1 MKAIQVDTNGGP
13 EVLRLQEVQ
22 VPQPGP
28 GQARIK
34 VEAAG
39 LNFVDIYIRRGEYR
53 TLTPPFIPGFEGAG
67 IVDAVGEGVTEAKV
81 GDRVIYTGQPGAYA
95 EQQVVQAASLLPLPD
110 GFTFEQGAAIPLQ
123 GLTAHY
129 LIHEFRR
136 IKAGETV
143 LIHAAAGGMGLLLVQ
158 WAKHHGARVLGTV
171 STEAKARAAK
181 EAGADHLILY
191 TQQDWVAE
199 TKRLTDGEGA
209 HLIIDGVAK
218 TTFAGNLE
226 AAAIRGNI
234 VIYGA
239 ASGPADP
246 IAPNALMGRSLTI
259 SGGML
264 GNFTSTREELLR
276 RTHDLLA
283 GLHEGWLKLRIDHV
297 LPLAEAAKA
306 HHLLEDRQSIGKI
319 VLKTQ

>member
-1 MKAIQVDTNGGP
+1 MKAIQVEKNGGP
-13 EVLRLQEVQ
+13 EVLRLKDVET
-22 VPQPGP
+22 PQPGP

-39 LNFVDIYIRRGEYR
+39 LNFVDIYIRRGDYR

-67 IVDAVGEGVTEAKV
+67 TVEAIGEGVTEAKV

-95 EQQVVQAASLLPLPD
+95 EQQVVQADSLLPLPD
-110 GFTFEQGAAIPLQ
+110 ALTFEQGAAIPLQ

-136 IKAGETV
+136 IQPGETV

-158 WAKHHGARVLGTV
+158 WAKHLGARVLGTV
-171 STEAKARAAK
+171 STEAKARAAE
-181 EAGADHLILY
+181 EAGADHVVLY

-226 AAAIRGNI
+226 AAALRGNI

-246 IAPNALMGRSLTI
+246 IAPNVLMGRSLTI

-264 GNFTSTREELLR
+264 GNYTLTREELLR
-276 RTHDLLA
+276 RAEDLQTGIRA
-283 GLHEGWLKLRIDHV
+283 GWLKLRVDHV
-297 LPLAEAAKA
+297 LPLAEAAEA
-306 HHLLEDRQSIGKI
+306 HRLLENRHSIGKI
-319 VLKTQ
+319 VLTTR